1 MNTISGKIIDRTWKR
16 TNEATEEEGQRLL
29 DVMAKQQPFV
39 VAYLMAVEET
49 LMGEEER
56 GQLILIGLI
65 LWQIVS
71 AEKPDLRQITMDDLE
86 AAETRNLKFLE
97 EMEAGSEM
105 DHMAG
110 LQNLLATY
118 NQVPLFTVVIEA
130 LMGGNE
136 DEHELAGENIGL
148 ALLHLKS
155 VLDCLDQ

>member
-16 TNEATEEEGQRLL
+16 TNVDTEEEGQRLL

>member
-29 DVMAKQQPFV
+29 DVMARQQPFV

-71 AEKPDLRQITMDDLE
+71 AEKPDLRPITMDDLE

-136 DEHELAGENIGL
+136 DEPELAGENIGL

>member
-29 DVMAKQQPFV
+29 DVMARQQPFV

-49 LMGEEER
+49 LMGEEDR

-65 LWQIVS
+65 LWQVVS

-136 DEHELAGENIGL
+136 EESELVGENIGL

>member
-29 DVMAKQQPFV
+29 DVMARQQPFV

-71 AEKPDLRQITMDDLE
+71 TEKPDLRQITMDDLE

-130 LMGGNE
+130 LMGGE
-136 DEHELAGENIGL
+136 EEEPEMAGENIGL

>member
-1 MNTISGKIIDRTWKR
+1 MNTISGKIIDRTWKQ

-29 DVMAKQQPFV
+29 DVMARQQPFV

-49 LMGEEER
+49 LMGEEDR

-65 LWQIVS
+65 LWQVVS
-71 AEKPDLRQITMDDLE
+71 AEKPDLRPITMDDLE

-136 DEHELAGENIGL
+136 EESELAGENIGL

>member
-71 AEKPDLRQITMDDLE
+71 AEKPDLRPITMDDLE

-136 DEHELAGENIGL
+136 EEPELAGENIGL

>member
-71 AEKPDLRQITMDDLE
+71 AEKPDLKPITMDDLE
-86 AAETRNLKFLE
+86 AAETANLKFLE
-97 EMEAGSEM
+97 ELEAGSEM

-110 LQNLLATY
+110 LQNLMTNY
-118 NQVPLFTVVIEA
+118 NQVPLLSVVVEA

-136 DEHELAGENIGL
+136 EEPELANENIGL